1 LDLPPSIRAYLAR
14 ALPDASEVPREIR
27 IAQVGE
33 MWLKP
38 SGRPLRF
45 TADEEFAITE
55 VAFEWRARFRILPL
69 VSLRIVDRYERGRG
83 SLVGRVFGIPFLRQ
97 DAPELTE
104 GEAARYLAEL
114 PWAPYAMAANDEL
127 EWRQLD
133 KRTVE
138 VATRTGPARA
148 AVRLELNVNGDIA
161 GASSDGRPRLE
172 GKQVVWRPW
181 SGRFGDYALLGGIR
195 LPTRGEVAWELPSG
209 RFTYWRGTVTAV
221 DLGF

>member
-1 LDLPPSIRAYLAR
+1 
-14 ALPDASEVPREIR
+14 VPRNIR
-27 IAQVGE
+27 IVQMHE

-38 SGRPLRF
+38 GGRPLGFR
-45 TADEEFAITE
+45 ADEEFAVTE

-69 VSLRIVDRYERGRG
+69 VSLRVVDRYERGRG
-83 SLVGRVFGIPFLRQ
+83 ALVGRVFGIPFLRQ

-114 PWAPYAMAANDEL
+114 PWAPHAMAANDGL

-138 VATRTGPARA
+138 VATRTGAARP
-148 AVRLELNVNGDIA
+148 AVRLELDVNGDIA

-172 GKQVVWRPW
+172 GKRVVRTPW
-181 SGRFGDYALLGGIR
+181 SGRFGDYAVLGGIR
-195 LPTRGEVAWELPSG
+195 LPTWGEVAWELPSG
-209 RFTYWRGTVTAV
+209 RFTCWRGTVTAV

>member
-1 LDLPPSIRAYLAR
+1 
-14 ALPDASEVPREIR
+14 VPRNIR
-27 IAQVGE
+27 IVQMHE

-38 SGRPLRF
+38 GGRPLGFR
-45 TADEEFAITE
+45 ADEEFAVTE

-69 VSLRIVDRYERGRG
+69 VSLRIVDRYEWGRG
-83 SLVGRVFGIPFLRQ
+83 ALVGRVFGIPFLRQ

-114 PWAPYAMAANDEL
+114 PWAPHAMAANDGL

-138 VATRTGPARA
+138 VATRTGAARP
-148 AVRLELNVNGDIA
+148 AVRLELDVNGDIA

-172 GKQVVWRPW
+172 GKRVVRTPW
-181 SGRFGDYALLGGIR
+181 SGRFGDYAVLGGIR
-195 LPTRGEVAWELPSG
+195 LPTWGEVAWELPSG
-209 RFTYWRGTVTAV
+209 RFTCWRGTVTAV